1 MTTIAA
7 RTKLQLK
14 NILFATDFSNSV
26 DAVIPYVTELTKR
39 YGAKLFALHVRPAVI
54 SPMASPASWS
64 TLTAAAKIEDAK
76 HKEVLTAAFPGM
88 ALEILIEEGEI
99 WTEIAKAIE
108 EYKVDL
114 IVIGTRGRSG
124 IGKFFLGSIAEEI
137 FRNSPCPVLTVGP
150 HASGTSLQA
159 GRLREILYAT
169 DFSAESSAVASYAAS
184 LAQEFQAS
192 LTLLHVVAE
201 REPGDLVSPEQVKEP
216 EEHLLR
222 ALVAPEVQAA
232 CKTHYIVERGDT
244 AEKIL
249 QVAKTR
255 NADLIVL
262 GVHPESGFPGAATHL
277 PIATAH
283 KIVAQAACP
292 VLTVRS

>member
-1 MTTIAA
+1 MTTVAA

-14 NILFATDFSNSV
+14 NILFATDFSHAA
-26 DAVIPYVTELTKR
+26 DAVIPYATEITKH

-54 SPMASPASWS
+54 SPLASPASWS
-64 TLTAAAKIEDAK
+64 TLTAAARIEDEK
-76 HKEVLTAAFPGM
+76 HKESLTTAFAGM
-88 ALEILIEEGEI
+88 NPEILIQEGEI

-108 EYKVDL
+108 DHKIDL
-114 IVIGTRGRSG
+114 VVIGTRGRSG

-150 HASGTSLQA
+150 HASAGAVQA
-159 GRLREILYAT
+159 GRLRQILYAT
-169 DFSAESSAVASYAAS
+169 DFSPASSAASTYAIS
-184 LAQEFQAS
+184 LAQEFQAG

-216 EEHLLR
+216 EEHLLK
-222 ALVAPEVQAA
+222 ALVGPEVQAA
-232 CKTHYIVERGDT
+232 CNPHYIVERGEA

-249 QVAKTR
+249 QVAQSW

-262 GVHPESGFPGAATHL
+262 GVHPESGVPGAATHL

-283 KIVAQAACP
+283 KVVTQASCP
-292 VLTVRS
+292 VLTIRA